1 MCQRHQ
7 KIGKMK
13 AKELRYFLFSHAFTR
28 CNTTSA
34 IHDIGRVSIFKNLQN
49 VHLAKIANVLY
60 KGGNLPEDIE
70 HAVIFD
76 LLHSSLRGNLHQI
89 RYRKYEEIVI
99 VNHEKIDPSFL
110 PPSLSA
116 AYFHEL
122 RVYHQLQVWIGWND
136 MDLKPC

>member
-49 VHLAKIANVLY
+49 VHLAKIENVLY
-60 KGGNLPEDIE
+60 KDGNLPEDIGN
-70 HAVIFD
+70 AVIFFFE
-76 LLHSSLRGNLHQI
+76 LLLSSLRVYLHQI
-89 RYRKYEEIVI
+89 RNRKY
-99 VNHEKIDPSFL
+99 KS
-110 PPSLSA
+110 SLHTMKKLTHHSC
-116 AYFHEL
+116 HHL
-122 RVYHQLQVWIGWND
+122 
-136 MDLKPC
+136 